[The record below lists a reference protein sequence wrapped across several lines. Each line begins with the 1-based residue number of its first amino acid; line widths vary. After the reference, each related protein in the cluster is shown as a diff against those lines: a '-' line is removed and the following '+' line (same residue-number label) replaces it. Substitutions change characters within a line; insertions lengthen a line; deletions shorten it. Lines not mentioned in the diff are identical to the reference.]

1 MPSIAHSPPI
11 LETGSQE
18 RLHAIPHVVNG
29 NESTQG
35 RYRRARLRLMVAIP
49 VAAAVWVL
57 ATGVL
62 GHQILL
68 SLESHLPA
76 ATFDISL
83 TILVSGLLLFV
94 GLAVITGM
102 LLARSVLRPI
112 AQIVD
117 QLSALSRSDS
127 FLPLPVTEPH
137 EIGLLSERLNT
148 MLGALQARSMTRS
161 RGIME
166 QFAGALITTDPEGR
180 VTAMN
185 SAAEQMLGLDESEAQ
200 GGEIISLLMH
210 GGRGEAIAREI
221 AWMLRTGEPLERVD
235 TELRRQDGQH
245 LPLVLSGSVQRDTE
259 GSLVGAVINLRD
271 VAMAEAFHEQIRE
284 SEQLEALSTFAAGVA
299 HEIRNPLTSIKV
311 MAQLLGEDGGE
322 GGRLRRYAKV
332 VETEVNRLDQIVAEL
347 QAFTLVDV
355 GKPER
360 CLLSPL
366 IEQALELARLR
377 LRQRV
382 GGPLPMVCLD
392 LGAIHPLSGRPE
404 RLLQALFHVIF
415 NALEN
420 SRDRGEVTIRSS
432 DMAETRTVVIEVEN
446 TGSVI
451 APENRERIFMPFF
464 TTKAVGPG
472 LGLAV
477 GRQILQRHRGDITLT
492 AGDDPVVFRITL
504 PRGEDW

>member
-1 MPSIAHSPPI
+1 
-11 LETGSQE
+11 
-18 RLHAIPHVVNG
+18 
-29 NESTQG
+29 
-35 RYRRARLRLMVAIP
+35 MVAIP

-62 GHQILL
+62 GYQILL
-68 SLESHLPA
+68 TLETHLPA

-83 TILVSGLLLFV
+83 TILVSGLLIFV
-94 GLAVITGM
+94 GLAVLTGM

-112 AQIVD
+112 AQILE
-117 QLSALSRSDS
+117 QIATLSRGES
-127 FLPLPVTEPH
+127 FQPLPVSESD

-148 MLGALQARSMTRS
+148 MLSALQERSMSRS

-166 QFAGALITTDPEGR
+166 QFAGALITTDAEGR

-185 SAAEQMLGLDESEAQ
+185 SAAEQLLSLDQSEAM
-200 GGEIISLLMH
+200 GDEITTHLERD
-210 GGRGEAIAREI
+210 GRGDAIAREI
-221 AWMLRTGEPLERVD
+221 EVMLQTGKPLDRVD
-235 TELRRQDGQH
+235 SELWGADGQRS
-245 LPLVLSGSVQRDTE
+245 PLVLSGSVQRDAE
-259 GSLVGAVINLRD
+259 GCMVGAVINLRD

-322 GGRLRRYAKV
+322 NGKLRRYAKV
-332 VETEVNRLDQIVAEL
+332 VETEVNRLNQIVAEL

-377 LRQRV
+377 LKQRESK
-382 GGPLPMVCLD
+382 PLPSVCLE

-404 RLLQALFHVIF
+404 RLLQALFHVVF

-420 SRDRGEVTIRSS
+420 SRRGDGVTVRSWDS
-432 DMAETRTVVIEVEN
+432 DETPTVVIEVEN
-446 TGSVI
+446 TGSVV
-451 APENRERIFMPFF
+451 ALEDRERIFMPFF

-477 GRQILQRHRGDITLT
+477 ARQILQRHRGDITLR
-492 AGDDPVVFRITL
+492 AGGDPVILRITL
-504 PRGEDW
+504 PRGEPR